1 MPDKPCGL
9 IPIIPPALQAEWAAN
24 LAEFLARFRPA
35 ALILRDP
42 PAEHAMRIIR
52 DAKPFELAV
61 LFIDDVDGAMEAG
74 TTGVYFSAP
83 GAGLSKARSAL
94 GSASVLGV
102 ACGLSRHAAMESAEE
117 GADFVAF
124 DASNPSNQTEATEI
138 SSWWDDITGVPSAL
152 VLGAVLPDVSV
163 LSKARPDFV
172 MIEEADRAGESLT
185 FATEFG
191 LQSQT

>member
-1 MPDKPCGL
+1 
-9 IPIIPPALQAEWAAN
+9 
-24 LAEFLARFRPA
+24 
-35 ALILRDP
+35 
-42 PAEHAMRIIR
+42 
-52 DAKPFELAV
+52 
-61 LFIDDVDGAMEAG
+61 
-74 TTGVYFSAP
+74 
-83 GAGLSKARSAL
+83 
-94 GSASVLGV
+94 
-102 ACGLSRHAAMESAEE
+102 MESAEE

-124 DASNPSNQTEATEI
+124 DTSNPSNQIEATEI